1 MNYYLIKDM
10 LLFTTL
16 KIYYYLQRRVY
27 MSYIITGIWSIM

>member
-16 KIYYYLQRRVY
+16 KIYYLQRRVY